1 MERSQLLRQKIKAQI
16 SQNGGWIPFSR
27 YMETVLYAPEYG
39 YYSADLPKF
48 GPVGDF
54 ITAPELSPL
63 FGQTIANCLAPCL
76 HALQQAGLPPHIL
89 EFGAGSGKLAETLVQ
104 QLTQLGAPLAH
115 YDILEISPDLAKRQ
129 QERLAEAKKQHA
141 WHTELRWLQAMPKAF
156 VGIILANEVLDALPC
171 EVIMLQQGRWF
182 FQGVGIV
189 AEQLQWSTGGEVPK
203 EWIPQSLQ
211 NIADFPEGYTTE
223 IHPQSN
229 DWINTLS
236 RNLQTGLFLSFDY
249 GFPAH
254 EFYHP
259 QRQAGSLMTHH
270 RHQSMTD
277 PFYLPGLC
285 DLTSHVEWS
294 GISKTAI
301 DAGADALYLNNQGS
315 FLLEAGIGDLALQA
329 GDPNNPK
336 QFLPI
341 SQALQKLLSEA
352 EMGELF
358 KVFAFT
364 KNLRTLFPLAEDL
377 SILPGLGGRN
387 RLAE

>member
-1 MERSQLLRQKIKAQI
+1 MERSQLLLQKIKAKI

-27 YMETVLYAPEYG
+27 YMEMVLYAPEYG
-39 YYSADLPKF
+39 YYSTDLPKF
-48 GPVGDF
+48 GPAGDF
-54 ITAPELSPL
+54 ITAPELTPL

-76 HALQQAGLPPHIL
+76 HALQQSGLPTHIL

-129 QERLAEAKKQHA
+129 QERLVEAKKQLA

-182 FQGVGIV
+182 FQGVGVV
-189 AEQLQWSTGGEVPK
+189 AEQLQWSTGREVPK
-203 EWIPQSLQ
+203 DLLPHNLQ
-211 NIADFPEGYTTE
+211 IIADFPEGYTTE
-223 IHPQSN
+223 IHPQSKN
-229 DWINTLS
+229 WIRALTS
-236 RNLQTGLFLSFDY
+236 DLQTGLFLSFDY
-249 GFPAH
+249 GFPAP

-259 QRQAGSLMTHH
+259 QRQEGSLMIHH
-270 RHQSMTD
+270 RHRSMTE

-294 GISKTAI
+294 GINKTAI
-301 DAGADALYLNNQGS
+301 DAGADTTYLNNQAS

-364 KNLRTLFPLAEDL
+364 KNLHAIFPLAEDL

-387 RLAE
+387 RFAK